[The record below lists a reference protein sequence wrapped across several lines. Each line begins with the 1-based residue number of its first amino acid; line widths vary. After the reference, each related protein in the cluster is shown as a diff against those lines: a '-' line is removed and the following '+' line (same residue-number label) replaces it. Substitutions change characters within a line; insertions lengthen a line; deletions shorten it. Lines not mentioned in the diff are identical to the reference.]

1 MRAFTIRSS
10 APRDG
15 RLGSRDMFDHRRSGR
30 SSRHALGGS
39 AAYDERRTCGILRE
53 TYLKSRRP
61 VDARRALEPHP
72 ACARRPSRSMCR
84 GTEQLIE
91 GTVMYIRG
99 SLGQWLIGVMAGV
112 ATLSGCDDPAA
123 DGKGN
128 TGWAMYNMGYD
139 GVRSSPLAQITVK
152 NVATLRP
159 VCRVK
164 LGEEGTLQA
173 GPVVVAETL
182 FVTTAH
188 STAALNATTCQPIW
202 RFVDPPTRLDVNPV
216 NRGVAYLDGRVFRG
230 TPDARLVALSS
241 DSGKVLWNVKV
252 GDPSVGAFTSSAP
265 IAWNGLVYMGLA
277 GSDWGIRGRVMAFD
291 AKTGKEKWRFWTV
304 PMGNERGAE
313 TWHIPETAEHGG
325 GAMWTS
331 YTLDPQTNE
340 IFVPT
345 GNPAPDFNPT
355 SRPGDNLFTNSVV
368 VLDATSGALRWW
380 YQVSPNDG
388 FDYDLGAAPV
398 LYRGQGGDARVL
410 LASKDGNIYAVDR
423 RSHQLK
429 FKTPITT
436 ISKEAP
442 FPTAAGVHACPGPL
456 GGVEWNGPAFD
467 ASTHTFYVG
476 AVDWCGTFSLGAPD
490 YKPGSLYWA
499 TNVVAIPND
508 TARGWLTAV
517 NAENGVVRW
526 KFRAPAPIVAGITH
540 TAGGLIFTGDLHG
553 NFYAF
558 DAATGRVAYETNLGG
573 AIAGGVITYAVA
585 GRQYVVAPAGN
596 ISRGTFGVM
605 GSPTLIVMALIGG
618 RQSTT
623 QDSAAVPTLVLADV
637 AAVGNNG
644 VGGKVF
650 QLCAACHGARGEGGA
665 GANLQTSKRDL
676 AGIIAYIKAPTGAM
690 PKLYPT
696 PLSDADV
703 SAVAAYVIKL
713 RH

>member
-1 MRAFTIRSS
+1 
-10 APRDG
+10 
-15 RLGSRDMFDHRRSGR
+15 
-30 SSRHALGGS
+30 
-39 AAYDERRTCGILRE
+39 
-53 TYLKSRRP
+53 
-61 VDARRALEPHP
+61 
-72 ACARRPSRSMCR
+72 MCR
-84 GTEQLIE
+84 GTVQLIE

-99 SLGQWLIGVMAGV
+99 SLGQWLIGAMAGV

-123 DGKGN
+123 EGKGN

-139 GVRSSPLAQITVK
+139 GVRSSPLTQITVK

-173 GPVVVAETL
+173 GPVAVGETL

-188 STAALNATTCQPIW
+188 STAALNATTCRPIW
-202 RFVDPPTRLDVNPV
+202 RFVDPPTKLDVNPV

-241 DSGKVLWNVKV
+241 DSGQVLWNIKV
-252 GDPSVGAFTSSAP
+252 GDPSLGAFTSSAP
-265 IAWNGLVYMGLA
+265 IAWHGMVYIGLA
-277 GSDWGIRGRVMAFD
+277 GGDWGIRGRVMAFD
-291 AKTGKEKWRFWTV
+291 AETGKEKWRFWTI
-304 PMGNERGAE
+304 PMGKERGAE
-313 TWHIPETAEHGG
+313 TWHIPETAQHGG

-331 YTLDPQTNE
+331 YTLDTTTGE
-340 IFVPT
+340 LFVPT

-368 VLDATSGALRWW
+368 VLDAMSGALRWW

-398 LYRGQGGDARVL
+398 LYKGRSGDSRVL
-410 LASKDGNIYAVDR
+410 LASKDGNIYALDR

-442 FPTAAGVHACPGPL
+442 LPTAAGVHACPGPL

-467 ASTHTFYVG
+467 ASTHTFFVG
-476 AVDWCGTFSLGAPD
+476 AVDWCAIFSLGPPE
-490 YKPGSLYWA
+490 YTKGSLYWA
-499 TNVVAIPND
+499 TNVVPVSTD

-517 NAENGVVRW
+517 DAEDGRVRW
-526 KFRAPAPIVAGITH
+526 KFRAPAPIVAGVTH
-540 TAGGLIFTGDLHG
+540 TAGGLLFTGDLHG

-573 AIAGGVITYAVA
+573 AIAGGVMTYAVD
-585 GRQYVVAPAGN
+585 GRQYVAAPAGN
-596 ISRGTFGVM
+596 ISRGTFGVL
-605 GSPTLIVMALIGG
+605 GSPTLIVMALSGAAE
-618 RQSTT
+618 STAR
-623 QDSAAVPTLVLADV
+623 DSAAVPTIVLPDV
-637 AAVGNNG
+637 AAADLRNVGADG
-644 VGGKVF
+644 KLVAGAAAAGSTSAGEKVF
-650 QLCAACHGARGEGGA
+650 RLCAACHGMHGEGGA

-676 AGIIAYIKAPTGAM
+676 AGIIAYIKSPTGAM
-690 PKLYPT
+690 PKLYPA

-703 SAVAAYVIKL
+703 SAVAAYVMTL

>member
-1 MRAFTIRSS
+1 
-10 APRDG
+10 
-15 RLGSRDMFDHRRSGR
+15 
-30 SSRHALGGS
+30 
-39 AAYDERRTCGILRE
+39 
-53 TYLKSRRP
+53 
-61 VDARRALEPHP
+61 
-72 ACARRPSRSMCR
+72 
-84 GTEQLIE
+84 
-91 GTVMYIRG
+91 MYIRG
-99 SLGQWLIGVMAGV
+99 SSWQWLIGVMACV

-123 DGKGN
+123 EGKGN

-139 GVRSSPLAQITVK
+139 GVRSSPLADITVK
-152 NVATLRP
+152 NVGNLRP

-173 GPVVVAETL
+173 GPVVVGETL

-188 STAALNATTCQPIW
+188 STTALNATTCQPIW
-202 RFVDPPTRLDVNPV
+202 RFVDPPTKLDVNPV

-241 DSGKVLWNVKV
+241 DSGKVLWSVKA
-252 GDPSVGAFTSSAP
+252 GDPSVGEFTSSAP
-265 IAWNGLVYMGLA
+265 IAWHGLVYIGLA
-277 GSDWGIRGRVMAFD
+277 GGDWGIRGRVMAFD
-291 AKTGKEKWRFWTV
+291 AETGKEKWRFWTI
-304 PMGNERGAE
+304 PMGRERGAE
-313 TWHIPETAEHGG
+313 SWHVPETAKRGG

-331 YTLDPQTNE
+331 YTLDPRTNE
-340 IFVPT
+340 LFVPT

-368 VLDATSGALRWW
+368 VLDATSGTLRWW

-398 LYRGQGGDARVL
+398 LYNGRSGDPRVL
-410 LASKDGNIYAVDR
+410 LASKDGNIYALDR

-442 FPTAAGVHACPGPL
+442 LPTAAGVHACPGPL

-467 ASTHTFYVG
+467 ASTHTFFVG
-476 AVDWCGTFSLGAPD
+476 AVDWCAIFSLGPPE
-490 YKPGSLYWA
+490 YTKGSLYWA
-499 TNVVAIPND
+499 TNVVPVSTD

-517 NAENGVVRW
+517 DAEDGAVRW
-526 KFRAPAPIVAGITH
+526 KFRAPAPIVAGVTH
-540 TAGGLIFTGDLHG
+540 TAGGLLFTGDLHG

-573 AIAGGVITYAVA
+573 AIAGGVMTYAVD
-585 GRQYVVAPAGN
+585 GRQYVAAPAGN
-596 ISRGTFGVM
+596 ISRGTFGVL
-605 GSPTLIVMALIGG
+605 GSPTLIVMALSGSAPSTG
-618 RQSTT
+618 R
-623 QDSAAVPTLVLADV
+623 DSAAVPTIVLPDV
-637 AAVGNNG
+637 AAADSRNVSADGKLVAG
-644 VGGKVF
+644 AAAAGSTSAGEKVF
-650 QLCAACHGARGEGGA
+650 RLCAACHGMHGEGGA

-676 AGIIAYIKAPTGAM
+676 AGIIAYIKSPTGAM
-690 PKLYPT
+690 PKLYPA

-703 SAVAAYVIKL
+703 SAVAAYVMTL